1 MKSKTVLLALGA
13 VVCGGF
19 VASAE
24 DLVFHDTSS
33 GSSLNWNFCEDW
45 SNWDYKSD
53 PTQHKVPDEND
64 DCVVSSLM
72 NTPQRGKTQS
82 AVAYVFKGRS
92 IKVTSNGLG
101 YYTQAPSSIEFQN
114 KGLILTNGGRIRTRD
129 AGASRGILKGK
140 FSMDASATSKA
151 PAYIL
156 ATVST
161 TETNPEVEGCVQVD
175 ATFHGPADAWL
186 LVTKYND
193 TYAGPAAVEF
203 MGDASDFFG
212 TVVADQ
218 YHDRVRTGCANFA
231 GTVQVNGGGT
241 YETCAA
247 ENGETGVAKIKTM
260 AATSSVIVRPA
271 NTLKVAN
278 LELAGGTVTIRH
290 DQQKGAGCLVVSETI
305 SASAKATLVADVGLD
320 AQGAPHSYTVLK
332 VKKSIGTIDQFFT
345 WDTTGETTYTPSEE
359 GDYYVLSAQNSN
371 LHLTIPGG
379 ETKTMENLSIGG
391 GTIEIGFDATSHQT
405 GCAEFTGNFN
415 LTEGGKLVVN
425 VAEISSGLTSLGN
438 IAGEQP
444 HCAVLKAPA
453 DKLDPADV
461 TLNWSA
467 KGYSNLNETGFLP
480 EGYADVATNDE
491 GQVVF
496 SVGYRPVVKR
506 VRWEEAETETDKK
519 QGPINDGN
527 YWSDGEAPH
536 ADADYLLPYQSST
549 SGGPFQ
555 MTFTGMTFE
564 NHTYTF
570 PGHSLTMG
578 FYCSLPSGLAEFILN
593 GDLTLLF
600 SRNKSAT
607 SGFYFSE
614 GQPDASGASVQ
625 KLTAPRLRVFP
636 IKITTYP
643 DFYNSWPGLGNA
655 SGRIG
660 EVNAPLEGTEDS
672 GIMFY
677 NSSSSSA
684 AGLDYEANFRLAQK
698 SPDYKGAIA
707 VCYNWGTYIPKATRP
722 IRLRIA
728 DPLALGGAPGSF
740 LYNALILTDW
750 ARLMPTEN
758 MTIATENRGV
768 FVRGHGGFE
777 VPSGV
782 KLVLNERLTLGG
794 ECEKLG
800 DGVLTLGST
809 VAPQFALEQPPC
821 DPVGKVTISE
831 TPSEGTNVL
840 KVTAGALAVTDKNA
854 VKGLAVQFAGGAIL
868 TDPNAEEG
876 SFARTYGG
884 LYSNDEY
891 GTVTTAEEGG
901 KIGVAFDTTGRTEGE
916 TLTATIC
923 TVKTGTLTADSF
935 ALVKPW
941 KGYALTVTSAD
952 GAEEGTTVFT
962 ATSFK
967 KGMMI
972 LLK

>member
-1 MKSKTVLLALGA
+1 MQKLILTAVAALAGVVTVW
-13 VVCGGF
+13 
-19 VASAE
+19 AE

-33 GSSLNWNFCEDW
+33 SSSLSWNFCEDS

-72 NTPQRGKTQS
+72 NTPMRGRTLP

-114 KGLILTNGGRIRTRD
+114 EGLILTSGGRIRTRD
-129 AGASRGILKGK
+129 GGASRGILKGK
-140 FSMDASATSKA
+140 FSIDASATSSK

-161 TETNPEVEGCVQVD
+161 TETNPEVEGCIQVD
-175 ATFHGPADAWL
+175 ATFHGPSSAWL
-186 LVTKYND
+186 LVTKYGD
-193 TYAGPAAVEF
+193 SYAGPAAVEF
-203 MGDASDFFG
+203 LGDASDFLG
-212 TVVADQ
+212 TVVADI
-218 YHDRVRTGCANFA
+218 YNDRVRTGCANFA
-231 GTVQVNGGGT
+231 GTIQVNGGGT

-247 ENGETGVAKIKTM
+247 ENGETGVAKIETK

-278 LELAGGTVTIRH
+278 LKLAGGTVTIRH
-290 DQQKGAGCLVVSETI
+290 DQQKGAGCLVVTDAI
-305 SASAKATLVADVGLD
+305 SASQKATLVADVGLD

-359 GDYYVLSAQNSN
+359 DDYYVLSAQNSN
-371 LHLTIPGG
+371 LHLTVAGG
-379 ETKTMENLSIGG
+379 QTKTMENLSIGG

-425 VAEISSGLTSLGN
+425 VAEISSGATGSAD
-438 IAGEQP
+438 IANPQP
-444 HCAVLKAPA
+444 YCAVLKAPA

-461 TLNWSA
+461 VLNWSA
-467 KGYSNLNETGFLP
+467 KAYAELSVTGYLP

-506 VRWEEAETETDKK
+506 GRWEGAATDAAKK

-625 KLTAPRLRVFP
+625 KVTAPRLRVFP

-643 DFYNSWPGLGNA
+643 DFYNSWPGFGNA

-660 EVNAPLEGTEDS
+660 EINAPLEGTEDS

-684 AGLDYEANFRLAQK
+684 AGTDYEANFRLAQK

-707 VCYNWGTYIPKATRP
+707 VCYNWGTYKPKATRP

-728 DPLALGGAPGSF
+728 DPLALGGAPSSF

-750 ARLMPTEN
+750 ARLMPTES
-758 MTIATENRGV
+758 MTLETQNRGV

-777 VPSGV
+777 VPDGV

-794 ECEKLG
+794 EMLKLG
-800 DGVLTLGST
+800 AGTLVLGSAT
-809 VAPQFALEQPPC
+809 APQFALEQPPS
-821 DPVGKVTISE
+821 DPVGTITLSE

-840 KVTAGALAVTDKNA
+840 KVTAGALAVTDKDA
-854 VKGLAVQFAGGAIL
+854 VKGLAVQFAGGAIAV
-868 TDPNAEEG
+868 DPRASEG
-876 SFARTYGG
+876 SFAKTYGG
-884 LYSNDEY
+884 LYSNDDN
-891 GTVTTAEEGG
+891 GSVAVADGK
-901 KIGVAFDTTGRTEGE
+901 KIGVQFDTTGKAFGDD
-916 TLTATIC
+916 LQATIC
-923 TVKTGTLTADSF
+923 TVKTGSLTTDSF
-935 ALVKPW
+935 ALVPPW
-941 KGYALTVTSAD
+941 GRKGHKMTVEAVD
-952 GAEEGTTVFT
+952 NDNGTTTFK
-962 ATSFK
+962 ATVIRTGAF
-967 KGMMI
+967 I
-972 LLK
+972 FIR